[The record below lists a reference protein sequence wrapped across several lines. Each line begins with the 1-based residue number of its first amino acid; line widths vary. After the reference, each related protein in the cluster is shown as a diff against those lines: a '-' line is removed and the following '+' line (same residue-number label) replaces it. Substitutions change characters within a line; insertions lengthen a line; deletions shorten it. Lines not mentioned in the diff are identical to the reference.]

1 MGKKKSEKGRA
12 SKPARKRKQVP
23 QTDGPR
29 RFPPITVFFL
39 GLLVGWF
46 VASYWGALL
55 GGAIGFVLWRSR
67 A

>member
-1 MGKKKSEKGRA
+1 MGKKKSKRGRA
-12 SKPARKRKQVP
+12 RKSVPKREEVP

-29 RFPPITVFFL
+29 RFPAITVFFL

>member
-1 MGKKKSEKGRA
+1 MGKKKIKPGRA
-12 SKPARKRKQVP
+12 KKPAPKREQVL

-29 RFPPITVFFL
+29 RFPAITVFFL

-46 VASYWGALL
+46 VANYWGALL
-55 GGAIGFVLWRSR
+55 GGVLGLFLWRSR

>member
-1 MGKKKSEKGRA
+1 MGKKKSKRGRA
-12 SKPARKRKQVP
+12 SKPVP
-23 QTDGPR
+23 KHEDLPEVAGPR

-39 GLLVGWF
+39 GLVVGWL
-46 VASYWGALL
+46 VASFWGALL